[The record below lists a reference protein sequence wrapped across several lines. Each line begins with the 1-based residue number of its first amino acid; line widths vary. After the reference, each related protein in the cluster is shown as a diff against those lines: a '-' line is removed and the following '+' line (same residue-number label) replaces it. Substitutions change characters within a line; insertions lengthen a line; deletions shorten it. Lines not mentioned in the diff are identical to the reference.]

1 MIRRDALAQWKH
13 LTEAAPAGPWRSGPT
28 ASDEVRSAS
37 GELLG
42 ELGSEPARVFTVA
55 AREAM
60 PALLA
65 ELEHLVALVRSLGNA
80 QERVCPDCG
89 PVDALGH
96 KKRCRV
102 APYLR

>member
-1 MIRRDALAQWKH
+1 MIRRDALAQWKQ
-13 LTEAAPAGPWRSGPT
+13 LTEAAPAGPWRPD
-28 ASDEVRSAS
+28 ASASAELRSAS

-42 ELGSEPARVFTVA
+42 ELGSEPARAFTIA

-65 ELEHLVALVRSLGNA
+65 ELEHLVGLVRSLGTA

-96 KKRCRV
+96 RKRCRV